1 MIMLGSY
8 SYLGL
13 IGHPEIDTAAAA
25 AIRNYGTGTHGVR
38 LLAGTLPLHAELEN
52 RISEIKGSDAAMVLS
67 SGYLTN
73 LTAITSLVG
82 RGDFVVSDKLNHASI
97 VDGCRLSGARM
108 VCVRHNDME
117 DLDAKLGE
125 IATDGNVLVVAD
137 AVFSM
142 DGDIYDLPRASE
154 ICRRH
159 GALLMLDEA
168 HSIGAIG
175 ATGRGIEEHYG
186 LGPDSFDIKMGTL
199 SKAIP
204 SAGGYLAADADIIDM
219 MRHNGRGF
227 VYSASLPPAQTAAAL
242 KALDIMEKESWRV
255 RALHRNTTRF
265 REQLQT
271 QGLDTLG
278 SRTAIVPVVCGSD
291 NDAYLAARSCHQK
304 GIFVQA
310 IPTPVVPA
318 GTARLRC
325 CVTALHT
332 PDDLEFCA
340 ETIGQ
345 VCRELGITSP
355 SLQEASGR

>member
-1 MIMLGSY
+1 
-8 SYLGL
+8 
-13 IGHPEIDTAAAA
+13 
-25 AIRNYGTGTHGVR
+25 
-38 LLAGTLPLHAELEN
+38 
-52 RISEIKGSDAAMVLS
+52 
-67 SGYLTN
+67 
-73 LTAITSLVG
+73 
-82 RGDFVVSDKLNHASI
+82 

-125 IATDGNVLVVAD
+125 LATDGNVLVVAD

-154 ICRRH
+154 ICRSH

-175 ATGRGIEEHYG
+175 ATGHGIEEHYG

-227 VYSASLPPAQTAAAL
+227 VYSASLPPAQVAAAL
-242 KALDIMEKESWRV
+242 KALEVMEKEPWRV
-255 RALHRNTTRF
+255 RALHRNTSRF
-265 REQLQT
+265 RELLQD
-271 QGLDTLG
+271 QDLDTMG

-291 NDAYLAARSCHQK
+291 NDAYLAARACHEK

-332 PDDLEFCA
+332 SEDLEFCA
-340 ETIGQ
+340 EVIGQ
-345 VCRELGITSP
+345 ACRDLGISSP
-355 SLQEASGR
+355 GLQEASGG